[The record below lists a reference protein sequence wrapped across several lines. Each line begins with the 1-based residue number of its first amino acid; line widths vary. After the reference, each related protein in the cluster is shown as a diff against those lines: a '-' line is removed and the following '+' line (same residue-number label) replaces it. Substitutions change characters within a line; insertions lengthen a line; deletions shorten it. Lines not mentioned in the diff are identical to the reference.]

1 MTAAT
6 PTPIWRR
13 AELWSAAIW
22 TLYAGWRLFSVP
34 TEWWRW
40 RDDAVITLSHA
51 RGWVD
56 FGVPS
61 VSSAGERVE
70 GYSAPL
76 QMFLASGFYRL
87 GGSGWAGFLDVQV
100 AVGLALSGCL
110 VACLLR
116 LVFPDVGEAALV
128 AGSTVVA
135 VVGLSTW
142 AALGWFA
149 SGMENSLTV
158 PLLLATMVTLVGV
171 LTVEGHR
178 GYAFGV
184 IVGLAGISRTEF
196 AVLLVPVLAIAMVAL
211 WRQRRGVGLRSVA
224 IAVSIWGAA
233 YLWRWVTFRTLIPNS
248 ALVQDRT
255 DLAFGNALVLV
266 VLAVP
271 IVVVAMVWRVH
282 RRRMIAAAG
291 LGVAAGLIGV
301 LAARSDGG
309 WGVAGL
315 PTMMTV
321 GLAGATVVA
330 AIAAGS
336 GVGGRKVW
344 IAIVAIGSIPAMQQ
358 SLLGPA
364 RLDAD
369 RVGAQSLILLSVAA
383 GVLMTGILGETWGAH
398 RLAAVAGAGL
408 AAFGIALVLDAT
420 ERSEPQRL
428 CCGIGWYA
436 TVLDEAATHSRQT
449 GMPRSIV
456 AAPDL
461 GKYSFDKKAIV
472 VDLGHLGD
480 PVMAQI
486 HRLRPALVDV
496 YLRRV
501 QPPDVLEAHGSW
513 VCETYADFLTSD
525 SFIDRYDLSRTE
537 SRTGRNDKCLLDGKF
552 QYYRRSLDDPGYGE
566 EIELSAKLARSPA
579 TAPDLITAAA
589 NSCANSD
596 GDVWRCQWVR
606 RAIQRATPEIR
617 TAGTLR
623 ATVDALAAV
632 SPTGE
637 VDQLLLTTPP
647 GYGQPAAES
656 LIELLDP

>member
-1 MTAAT
+1 M
-6 PTPIWRR
+6 
-13 AELWSAAIW
+13 IW
-22 TLYAGWRLFSVP
+22 TLYAGWRLLSVP

-76 QMFLASGFYRL
+76 QMFFASGFYRL

-100 AVGLALSGCL
+100 ALGLAVSGCL

-116 LVFPDVGEAALV
+116 LVFPQVGEAALV

-158 PLLLATMVTLVGV
+158 PLLLATMVTLIGV

-178 GYAFGV
+178 GYAFGLL
-184 IVGLAGISRTEF
+184 VGLAGISRTEF
-196 AVLLVPVLAIAMVAL
+196 AVLLVPVLSIAVVAL
-211 WRQRRGVGLRSVA
+211 WREHRHVALRSVG
-224 IAVSIWGAA
+224 IAASIWGAA
-233 YLWRWVTFRTLIPNS
+233 YLWRWITFRTLIPNS

-255 DLAFGNALVLV
+255 DLALGSAVVLV
-266 VLAVP
+266 VVSAA
-271 IVVVAMVWRVH
+271 IVVVALVWRVD
-282 RRRMIAAAG
+282 RWRMIAATG
-291 LGVAAGLIGV
+291 LGVAAALIGL
-301 LAARSDGG
+301 LAARSASG
-309 WGVAGL
+309 WGIAGL
-315 PTMMTV
+315 PTMITI
-321 GLAGATVVA
+321 GLAGAIIVA
-330 AIAAGS
+330 AITAAS
-336 GVGGRKVW
+336 GAGRREAW
-344 IAIVAIGSIPAMQQ
+344 IAILAIGSIPAAQQ
-358 SLLGPA
+358 ALLGPA
-364 RLDAD
+364 RLDPN
-369 RVGAQSLILLSVAA
+369 RIGAQSLILLSVAA
-383 GVLMTGILGETWGAH
+383 GVLMTGILSGTRIAH
-398 RLAAVAGAGL
+398 RLGALAAAGL

-428 CCGIGWYA
+428 CCGIGWYS
-436 TVLDEAATHSRQT
+436 TVLDEAATHSSQT

-461 GKYSFDKKAIV
+461 GKYSFAKKAIV
-472 VDLGHLGD
+472 VDLGYLGD

-486 HRLRPALVDV
+486 HRMRPTLVDV

-513 VCETYADFLTSD
+513 VCETYADYLASD
-525 SFIDRYDLSRTE
+525 AFSDRYDLSRTE
-537 SRTGRNDKCLLDGKF
+537 SRTGRNHKCLLDGKF

-566 EIELSAKLARSPA
+566 EIELSAKLAGSPA

-589 NSCANSD
+589 DSCANSD

-617 TAGTLR
+617 AAGTLR
-623 ATVDALAAV
+623 ETVEALAAV